1 MISLHVFSVKLAEEP
16 AGLTVA
22 CLVLCPSLNN
32 HYGHR
37 EAVLSLVRPEACASP
52 GPNLPKLLKL
62 SVEKWW
68 LSREDGNGNRW
79 WRSKTINVHWSSLLP
94 MVLNRHVLVIMMGG
108 SRSNTLYTEI
118 PRPVLPCF
126 PYTQCR
132 GLRVECWAIWR
143 FLWAL

>member
-16 AGLTVA
+16 GGLTVA
-22 CLVLCPSLNN
+22 CLALCPFLNN

-37 EAVLSLVRPEACASP
+37 EAVLSLARPEACASP

-68 LSREDGNGNRW
+68 LSMEDRNGNRW

-143 FLWAL
+143 VFWAL